1 MPEIPDHIFRG
12 KAARIANSLG
22 PATWTL
28 MTEIDL
34 LNPDGE
40 LSPGTYCT
48 VELKIPRR
56 TPLTDRAGRSNRLRP
71 RWPPRVRGRER
82 HRAQPQD
89 H

>member
-40 LSPGTYCT
+40 L
-48 VELKIPRR
+48 
-56 TPLTDRAGRSNRLRP
+56 RP
-71 RWPPRVRGRER
+71 RNLLSG
-82 HRAQPQD
+82 RAQDPAPD
-89 H
+89 PRH